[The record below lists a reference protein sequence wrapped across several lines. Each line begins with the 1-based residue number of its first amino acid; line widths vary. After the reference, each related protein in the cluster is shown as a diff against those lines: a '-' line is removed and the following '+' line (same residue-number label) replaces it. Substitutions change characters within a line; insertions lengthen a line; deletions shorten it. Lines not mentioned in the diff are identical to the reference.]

1 MSTIEDYDLRNAFK
15 IERKL
20 LLLCG
25 IYPNEGRINK
35 KLYNLSAFCHI
46 SFSLLITLSMVI
58 FLAMNMKNILSVVEA
73 LLFLATQMAFL
84 CKLFNVLNKKHK
96 LLEIEDI
103 LANPAF
109 YGYPKEKRHLIED
122 SVRFT
127 KIFGMCYRSIC
138 TVVSITYAIFP
149 LMDDDEW
156 ALPLSGWNPIQIDTK
171 FKYWTIF
178 TFQWVS
184 YYMSVYIN
192 SGIDILIYILI
203 TVVTSQFEILKD
215 NLTNIR
221 YETDTAKRDF
231 AKNVVLHYGI
241 LKLVRVIE
249 DTFSYATFFQFFSSV
264 VVICFTGFEMM
275 IVPPNSIQFISM
287 CTYFNAMIFQVA
299 MYCWFG
305 HSIIASS
312 DKINDAIYMS
322 NWYEADLSL
331 KKSIMIFMEKCK
343 KPVVLTAGKIFPLSL
358 VTFTSIMRSSYSYL
372 AVLQSM
378 YGQE

>member
-1 MSTIEDYDLRNAFK
+1 
-15 IERKL
+15 
-20 LLLCG
+20 
-25 IYPNEGRINK
+25 
-35 KLYNLSAFCHI
+35 
-46 SFSLLITLSMVI
+46 MVI
-58 FLAMNMKNILSVVEA
+58 FVAMNMNMNLLSIVEA

-109 YGYPKEKRHLIED
+109 YGYPKEKRHFIED

-127 KIFGMCYRSIC
+127 KILGICYRSIC
-138 TVVSITYAIFP
+138 AMGFIIYGCFQ
-149 LMDDDEW
+149 LMKDEEW
-156 ALPLSGWNPIQIDTK
+156 PLPLSGWNPIQVNTK
-171 FKYWTIF
+171 FKYGIIA
-178 TFQWVS
+178 TFQWVAFF
-184 YYMSVYIN
+184 MSAYIN
-192 SGIDILIYILI
+192 SGIDILIYMLI
-203 TVVTSQFEILKD
+203 SVVTSQFEILKD

-241 LKLVRVIE
+241 LKFVRVIE
-249 DTFSYATFFQFFSSV
+249 DTFSYATFFQFFTSV
-264 VVICFTGFEMM
+264 IVICFAGFEMM
-275 IVPPNSIQFISM
+275 IAPLNSIQFVSM
-287 CTYFNAMIFQVA
+287 CTYFSIMIFQVVI
-299 MYCWFG
+299 YCWFG
-305 HSIIASS
+305 HTIIASS

-343 KPVVLTAGKIFPLSL
+343 EPVVLTAGKICPLSL
-358 VTFTSIMRSSYSYL
+358 GTLTSIMRSSYSYL
-372 AVLQSM
+372 AVLQSI